1 MEKLMRAS
9 EEPRALAPA
18 KQATDQKLYFQARNA
33 AANRLARF
41 EPKPTPPPP
50 ARPSPIFK
58 YSVIQAVKKVV
69 GL

>member
-1 MEKLMRAS
+1 MRAS

-41 EPKPTPPPP
+41 EPKPTP
-50 ARPSPIFK
+50 SPTSRAESHFQVFS
-58 YSVIQAVKKVV
+58 YSSC
-69 GL
+69 